1 MSASAFTPSTTTVTN
16 NVPVNVPVVEASQ
29 LITATVTNGGTISG
43 QRVNISRVGDKLFF
57 EGSINFSA
65 AGSAANFQL
74 NMPTGLTIDTSKLDS
89 ATGAY
94 GNHIGTAGWW
104 DTGIGSKQLMPWVDT
119 STRISFAIAGSA
131 VNLKGNDLAIGDS
144 ITFALFLPIAEWA
157 GSGTT
162 TLATRAVE
170 EYAYNTNTSNTSN
183 TSAFANGPDGVL
195 FPQIT
200 TFGVSVNKRVR
211 FQTSILP
218 TDAIILEYQQAG
230 SGSWR
235 TMSQRLP
242 IIQQGANGYGVD
254 IVNVSGSTTD
264 IDIGFREGGAVTN
277 GATYGANG
285 EAWNAYYLAGWKW
298 RVRKVSSGAQ
308 VGYPVSARNIVGDTS
323 GSVVPTGMLGER
335 VTSGVLSSTTVINTT
350 NTDLTSISIGAGVW
364 LVSTRAT
371 LSYTSGTGLNDRG
384 NVACWITDGTTV
396 YGQITPAYAKT
407 MVSGNQN
414 ASVGNAS
421 FSSIVNTSTPKTLTF
436 RAVRSDIQNT
446 SGATAQTESA
456 NNGLELFAIRIA

>member
-1 MSASAFTPSTTTVTN
+1 MSSSAFTPSTTTVTN

-89 ATGAY
+89 TTGAY

-104 DTGIGSKQLMPWVDT
+104 DNGVGSKQLMPWVDT

-170 EYAYNTNTSNTSN
+170 EFVSHDGTNIVR
-183 TSAFANGPDGVL
+183 GPAGSLVPSVGFSTGVTQ
-195 FPQIT
+195 FIVD
-200 TFGVSVNKRVR
+200 F
-211 FQTSILP
+211 
-218 TDAIILEYQQAG
+218 QQALNATDSFVLEFSRSG
-230 SGSWR
+230 LGWQNASDIYPWSAGNNASGSNFYGLRIYKFNATQYAIEFGNQGIRVAISNQSAGAESWANER
-235 TMSQRLP
+235 IAGTRFRL
-242 IIQQGANGYGVD
+242 
-254 IVNVSGSTTD
+254 
-264 IDIGFREGGAVTN
+264 
-277 GATYGANG
+277 
-285 EAWNAYYLAGWKW
+285 
-298 RVRKVSSGAQ
+298 RKVSSGAQ

-323 GSVVPTGMLGER
+323 GSVVPVGMLGEQLSQNRLDSSPLSLTTATASNVTSTALTLQPGTYEIGGFIGLQGTATSLTLIAASIGTSSATLANFNDSRIQDGASRNLSASNYQTPLPFFR
-335 VTSGVLSSTTVINTT
+335 VTISSVTTYYLVGYAVFSGGSCNIWGK
-350 NTDLTSISIGAGVW
+350 IQ
-364 LVSTRAT
+364 AT
-371 LSYTSGTGLNDRG
+371 
-384 NVACWITDGTTV
+384 
-396 YGQITPAYAKT
+396 
-407 MVSGNQN
+407 
-414 ASVGNAS
+414 
-421 FSSIVNTSTPKTLTF
+421 
-436 RAVRSDIQNT
+436 
-446 SGATAQTESA
+446 
-456 NNGLELFAIRIA
+456 RIA